1 MNMLAFILLATND
14 SLGETFARGAGK
26 GIGGLIVLGFLCLI
40 IWIVK
45 KIMMAFGYKSKT
57 ENTRREKEDEISRI
71 RMRAEIMTEEARKR
85 NEQQALEDE
94 QREKIRI
101 EEEKK
106 EKSEKEK
113 KEAEEAQ
120 QKEDARILA
129 AMNELETGN
138 LDKLTWGKALIA
150 ADGDEK
156 RAKVEY
162 LKTRRFE

>member
-1 MNMLAFILLATND
+1 MDASVILFAAND
-14 SLGETFARGAGK
+14 SLAETFARGAWK

-45 KIMMAFGYKSKT
+45 KIMTAFGYKPKT

-85 NEQQALEDE
+85 NEQQAFESE
-94 QREKIRI
+94 QRKKDRL
-101 EEEKK
+101 EEKA
-106 EKSEKEK
+106 EKEK
-113 KEAEEAQ
+113 MEAEEAQ
-120 QKEDARILA
+120 KKEDARILA
-129 AMNELETGN
+129 AMDELETGN

-156 RAKVEY
+156 RARVEY
-162 LKTRRFE
+162 LKKRRFE